1 MAEKK
6 VSILGVP
13 FVRLTKKE
21 LVRQL
26 DERIQ
31 TGQKAFV
38 VTANPEIVM
47 KANEDRNY
55 MDTIRQADYI
65 TADGIGIVKAAQ
77 ILGDPLPERVA
88 GFDTLVDLLQL
99 ADQKRYSIYL
109 LGAAEEVLEKTVAN
123 IQKDYPNVNIAGF
136 HNGFFDWEN
145 NSIDE
150 EIQSRKPDLIFVALG
165 LPRQENWISQNLH
178 KFEKGVFMGVGG
190 SFDVL
195 AGAVQRAPE
204 FWQKVNL
211 EWFYRLLKQPS
222 RWRRMLVLPKFAL
235 IILSKKV
242 KGQA

>member
-123 IQKDYPNVNIAGF
+123 IQKDYPNVNIVGF